1 MAACFTEWTVLPHD
15 PIQKLTE
22 NFWCVQGVMPDGK
35 TTRKMS
41 VVRLRDGSLLFHNA
55 IALKEEAMQELEAFG
70 RPAYIVVP
78 GAFHRQDARIW
89 KDRFPGAKVVAP
101 AGAKKKIDEIAKVDL
116 DYRDAPGDDT
126 VKLAYFDGC
135 KEKEGY
141 VEIRSESGTTLVIN
155 DVVCNLPK
163 LGGFIGFF
171 MGPTGQASV
180 PRITR
185 WMIVKERNAVG
196 EHLDRLAQI
205 ADLRRVVL
213 SHGENLEHNPNAA
226 LRAAR
231 ATA

>member
-22 NFWCVQGVMPDGK
+22 NFWCVEGVMPDGK
-35 TTRKMS
+35 TKRKMS
-41 VVRLRDGSLLFHNA
+41 VIRLRDGSLLFHNA

-89 KDRFPGAKVVAP
+89 KDRYPNAKVVAP
-101 AGAKKKIDEIAKVDL
+101 AGAKKRVDRIAKVEL

-126 VKLAYFDGC
+126 VKLTYFDGC

-141 VEIRSESGTTLVIN
+141 VEVRSESGTTLVIN
-155 DVVCNLPK
+155 DVVFNLPK
-163 LGGFIGFF
+163 TGGLLGFVF
-171 MGPTGQASV
+171 GPTGQASV
-180 PRITR
+180 PRISR
-185 WMIVKERNAVG
+185 WMVVKERSAVG
-196 EHLDRLAQI
+196 EHLERLANI
-205 ADLRRVVL
+205 PDLRRIVV
-213 SHGENLEHNPNAA
+213 SHGDNIVDRPNEA
-226 LRAAR
+226 LRVAR

>member
-1 MAACFTEWTVLPHD
+1 
-15 PIQKLTE
+15 
-22 NFWCVQGVMPDGK
+22 VMDG
-35 TTRKMS
+35 
-41 VVRLRDGSLLFHNA
+41 DGA
-55 IALKEEAMQELEAFG
+55 
-70 RPAYIVVP
+70 
-78 GAFHRQDARIW
+78 
-89 KDRFPGAKVVAP
+89 
-101 AGAKKKIDEIAKVDL
+101 
-116 DYRDAPGDDT
+116 
-126 VKLAYFDGC
+126 
-135 KEKEGY
+135 
-141 VEIRSESGTTLVIN
+141 IRSESGTTLVIN

>member
-15 PIQKLTE
+15 PIEKLTE

-41 VVRLRDGSLLFHNA
+41 VIRLRDGSLLFHNA
-55 IALKEEAMQELEAFG
+55 VALKEEAMQELEAFG
-70 RPAYIVVP
+70 KPSYIVVP

-89 KDRFPGAKVVAP
+89 KDRYPGAKVVAP
-101 AGAKKKIDEIAKVDL
+101 AGAKKKVDGIAKVEL
-116 DYRDAPGDDT
+116 DYRDAPSDET

-141 VEIRSESGTTLVIN
+141 VEVHSESGTTLVIN

-163 LGGFIGFF
+163 SGGLLGFF

-180 PRITR
+180 PRISR
-185 WMIVKERNAVG
+185 WMIVKERTAVG
-196 EHLDRLAQI
+196 EHLERLAKI
-205 ADLRRVVL
+205 PDLRRVVL
-213 SHGENLEHNPNAA
+213 SHGDNLVNDPNEA
-226 LRAAR
+226 LRVAR